1 MGCRASRVS
10 RTTPQSDEMGPGRVA
25 TDTLLQEIDRATS
38 GGDLHKLFISC
49 DRIKELS
56 TATIIQSV
64 LNESS
69 LDPAQV
75 ETLTQYVL
83 NQSAQ
88 KLFLLL
94 VLCEKIESVAVLK
107 TNRHNFSDLDLPISI
122 SYINAASA
130 HSGIEGNEEGKELVE
145 WPAELTSS
153 STSTRASLDLY
164 QWWFL
169 APVFTKAKFYYEFD
183 ERIPLPFIKKHEIIK
198 QGSFGFVREVIM
210 HQAHQNVIWHAEGEP
225 LRIALKE
232 THVPQPEWFEREMRV
247 LEGIQKIVQA
257 RPDLHI
263 VTPIASY
270 KRKGN
275 HTGWLMFPWAQEG
288 NLKELWD
295 REENRYGAVL
305 PDPPRTDLML
315 WTLEQMR
322 GLCEALVQLH
332 LDRLIPGDSSGRK
345 THCRHGDLKPENIL
359 VFREHNTNI
368 LKIADIGLGKFHIK
382 STDSR
387 KKGNE
392 YTKTITGTTRYMPP
406 EFDPRITK
414 LISRRHDVWSLGCLF
429 MEFTIWAAW
438 GLNGLN
444 QFVQLDIQEFWQ
456 GNHESERVV
465 HDDIKKWIKD
475 LSSVLTRGT
484 ALGDLVRLI
493 DSDMLRPLS
502 SRNTSKDVCDR
513 LKDIV
518 QKAHVDEAYCL
529 SPDQRSKITGHS
541 LPSTGT
547 GSRSR
552 GQEEVADLEDKWQ
565 PHADND
571 FARGLWETL
580 ENESQVQG
588 YKGWMDDVSA
598 SSSSSGL
605 CMRCSKLDLW
615 QPDLQFT
622 INLNILFT
630 ARGCQLCS
638 LIKDCLP
645 DISLPGSLDEIV
657 IRRNGPTLKV
667 EPGNKPILSFYVH
680 PEVKRLTSTGD
691 SNKVDNNLYQAGTT
705 RLPVAGSTE
714 QFLLLREWIRVCEET
729 HQHNAAETYNT
740 ASRSSE
746 RTRGL
751 PTRVVDVGDDANRHL
766 RLVKSEDMVSLV
778 YLALSH
784 RWGDNPQ
791 HHLGRT
797 LRSNHVRRYASI
809 DESELPLNFKDAI
822 TVARGL
828 GVRYIWIDSL
838 CIIQDDDADWN
849 VESVKM
855 EQVYSNA
862 SCVLAASSA
871 VSSMDG
877 FLKRPEPYRP
887 YLTLKSQSGGIGY
900 LCRNI
905 DNFQGDVDEATLN
918 TRGWTLQERA
928 LARRTIH
935 FTNSQVYFE
944 CSKGV
949 HCESLMRLT
958 NPRASLLGDSNFPS
972 SVEPHYKGGRVMLV
986 QALYQQYSKR
996 VFWDAQDRPIA
1007 IAGLEKKLTSTFDTH
1022 GGYGVFED
1030 FMERGLLW
1038 KRPSES
1044 SFLKPI
1050 NFPKERNVPTWSW
1063 MAYDGLI
1070 TYVEVDFDKVNWT
1083 GEISSPFATQSAAY
1097 GKWHWEADGTN
1108 KPPILGL
1115 SRVRGFNLTQSKDKL
1130 FKTITFDVSDAYQP
1144 AQLRCVV
1151 LGKAKLDDIMG
1162 PAVLY
1167 CYVIIVKSSMD
1178 DTIRGVFTR
1187 VGAGILKEDQI
1198 EWGRYE
1204 AGNLH

>member
-1 MGCRASRVS
+1 MGCRVSRVS
-10 RTTPQSDEMGPGRVA
+10 RTTPQTDDMGPKRVA
-25 TDTLLQEIDRATS
+25 TATLLQEIDRATLK
-38 GGDLHKLFISC
+38 GDSHNRFISC
-49 DRIKELS
+49 DRIKALS
-56 TATIIQSV
+56 TARIITSV
-64 LNESS
+64 LNESR
-69 LDPAQV
+69 LDSAQV
-75 ETLTQYVL
+75 ESLTQYVL

-88 KLFLLL
+88 KVFLLL
-94 VLCEKIESVAVLK
+94 VLCEKIEWVAVLK
-107 TNRHNFSDLDLPISI
+107 ANPHNVGDLDLPISI
-122 SYINAASA
+122 SYVNDSSAS
-130 HSGIEGNEEGKELVE
+130 SSIEENEEGIQLPR
-145 WPAELTSS
+145 WPAEFTSPS
-153 STSTRASLDLY
+153 PGTRSLDLY

-183 ERIPLPFIKKHEIIK
+183 ERIPLPFIKIHKAIK
-198 QGSFGFVREVIM
+198 EGSFGFVREVKM
-210 HQAHQNVIWHAEGEP
+210 HQAHQNVISHADGEP

-232 THVPQPEWFEREMRV
+232 THVPQTEWFEREMRV

-295 REENRYGAVL
+295 KEENRFGAVL

-315 WTLEQMR
+315 WTLEQMQ

-332 LDRLIPGDSSGRK
+332 LDRLIPGDPSGRK

-359 VFREHNTNI
+359 VFHEHNTNI
-368 LKIADIGLGKFHIK
+368 LKIADVGLGKFHIK

-406 EFDPRITK
+406 EFDPHITK
-414 LISRRHDVWSLGCLF
+414 FISRRHDVWSLGCLF

-444 QFVQLDIQEFWQ
+444 QFIQLDIREFWQ
-456 GNHESERVV
+456 ENHVSERVV

-475 LSSVLTRGT
+475 LSSVLARGT
-484 ALGDLVRLI
+484 ALGDLIRLI
-493 DSDMLRPLS
+493 DSHMLKPLS
-502 SRNTSKDVCDR
+502 SRGTSNDVYHR
-513 LKDIV
+513 LKAIV

-529 SPDQRSKITGHS
+529 SPEQRSKITGHS

-547 GSRSR
+547 VSRSR

-565 PHADND
+565 PHADID

-580 ENESQVQG
+580 ENESQIQA
-588 YKGWMDDVSA
+588 YQGWMDDVSA
-598 SSSSSGL
+598 SSSSPRL
-605 CMRCSKLDLW
+605 CMRCSELDLW

-622 INLNILFT
+622 VTLNILFT
-630 ARGCQLCS
+630 AKGCQLCS

-645 DISLPGSLDEIV
+645 DISLPGSLDEII
-657 IRRNGPTLKV
+657 IRRNGPTLEI
-667 EPGNKPILSFYVH
+667 EPGNKAILSFYVH
-680 PEVKRLTSTGD
+680 PD
-691 SNKVDNNLYQAGTT
+691 SNKVDNGLYQVGTT

-714 QFLLLREWIRVCEET
+714 QFLLFREWIRVCEKT
-729 HQHNAAETYNT
+729 HRHDVADEYDT
-740 ASRSSE
+740 ASRTSE
-746 RTRGL
+746 RTKGL
-751 PTRVVDVGDDANRHL
+751 PTRVVDVGDDANSHL
-766 RLVKSEDMVSLV
+766 RLVKSEDMVSHV

-784 RWGDNPQ
+784 RWGDNSQ

-797 LRSNHVRRYASI
+797 LRSNQARRYMSI

-822 TVARGL
+822 TVTRKL

-849 VESVKM
+849 VESVRM

-862 SCVLAASSA
+862 RCVLAASSA
-871 VSSMDG
+871 ASSMDG
-877 FLKRPEPYRP
+877 FLKRPDPYRP
-887 YLTLKSQSGGIGY
+887 YLALNSQSGGVGY

-944 CSKGV
+944 CGKGV

-996 VFWDAQDRPIA
+996 LFWDAQDRPIA
-1007 IAGLEKKLTSTFDTH
+1007 IAGLEKKLTSEFDTH
-1022 GGYGVFED
+1022 GGYGVFEA
-1030 FMERGLLW
+1030 FLERGLLW
-1038 KRPSES
+1038 KRPGGS

-1070 TYVEVDFDKVNWT
+1070 TYVEVDFDKVNWNR
-1083 GEISSPFATQSAAY
+1083 EVSSPFATQSAAY

-1115 SRVRGFNLTQSKDKL
+1115 LRVRGLNLTQSKDTL
-1130 FKTITFDVSDAYQP
+1130 FETITFDVSDAYQP
-1144 AQLRCVV
+1144 AELRCVV
-1151 LGKAKLDDIMG
+1151 LGKAKLDGFLG
-1162 PAVLY
+1162 PVVLN
-1167 CYVIIVKSSMD
+1167 CYVVIVESSTD
-1178 DTIRGVFTR
+1178 NTLRGVFTR
-1187 VGAGILKEDQI
+1187 VGAGVLKEDQI